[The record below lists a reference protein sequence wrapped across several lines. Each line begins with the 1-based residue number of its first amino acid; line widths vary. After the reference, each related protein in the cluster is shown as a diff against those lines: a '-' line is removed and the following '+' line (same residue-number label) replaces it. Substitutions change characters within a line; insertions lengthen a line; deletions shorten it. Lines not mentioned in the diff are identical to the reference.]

1 VGAID
6 TAIYTLNI
14 VLPEGMEAIVA
25 RLRSRLET
33 QEGPEIVLEH
43 RPAALRFTADEW
55 RPTLVERVNAAL
67 DEELGAGERE
77 RRFKPF

>member
-1 VGAID
+1 
-6 TAIYTLNI
+6 
-14 VLPEGMEAIVA
+14 MEALVTRLRA
-25 RLRSRLET
+25 RLDS
-33 QEGPEIVLEH
+33 QEGPAIVIEH
-43 RPAALRFTADEW
+43 WPAALRFTADEW